1 MVNFDGYLID
11 DHTNF
16 LNHQNRAFG
25 HGDALVER
33 VRLVAGKLIFWE
45 DHYFRITSSMRILR
59 MQIPMTFTMEF
70 LEDEILKTIE
80 DTSPDLNFE
89 IQIFIF
95 RKDEQED
102 GARPNAI
109 SYLIESRPL
118 HAPFFELQDQTFE
131 VEIFKDYY
139 RSFGLLST
147 LDTTNKILP
156 TIAQVFAKENGY
168 QAAIL
173 LNTNKQVIGTTFGT
187 IFMVNGDTITTAP
200 LEDGAKNMVLRKKA
214 IESCKNWKGYLFQET
229 SISPFDLQKAD
240 ELFIVDDIN
249 GVVPITKYRK
259 KLFETVVAKQLLGRL
274 NALARF
280 SNVS

>member
-1 MVNFDGYLID
+1 MVNFDGNLID

-33 VRLVAGKLIFWE
+33 VRLVEGKLIFWE

-70 LEDEILKTIE
+70 LEREILKTIE
-80 DTSPDLNFE
+80 NTSLDLNFE
-89 IQIFIF
+89 IQLFIF
-95 RKDEQED
+95 RKVEQEVV
-102 GARPNAI
+102 ARPNSI
-109 SYLIESRPL
+109 SYLIESSPL
-118 HAPFFELQDQTFE
+118 SAPFFELQNQSFE
-131 VEIFKDYY
+131 VELFKDYY
-139 RSFGLLST
+139 ISFGLLST
-147 LDTTNKILP
+147 LNTSNKILQ

-173 LNTNKQVIGTTFGT
+173 LNTNKQVIGSTFGN
-187 IFMVNGDTITTAP
+187 IFMVKDDAITTAP
-200 LEDGAKNMVLRKKA
+200 LEDGAKNTVIRKKT
-214 IESCKNWKGYLFQET
+214 IESCKNWKGYVLQEA

-249 GVVPITKYRK
+249 GLIPITKYRK
-259 KLFETVVAKQLLGRL
+259 KQFATVFAKQLLGRL

-280 SNVS
+280 LIVS